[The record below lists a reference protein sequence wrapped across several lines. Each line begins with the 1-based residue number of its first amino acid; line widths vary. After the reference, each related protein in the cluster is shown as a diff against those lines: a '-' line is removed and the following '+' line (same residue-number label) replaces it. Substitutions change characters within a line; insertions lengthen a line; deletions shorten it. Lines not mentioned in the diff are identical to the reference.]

1 MEAESRLQSDLFV
14 CQSHIGASLAIEHLT
29 PEKGAFII
37 QNKKILFCALPTL
50 SMKNLKMD
58 LPIIGIFH
66 FLEEGIDFALLLRL
80 GDLVAGLV
88 ISNMLLI
95 VVPLDWNVSDR
106 VAQILE

>member
-1 MEAESRLQSDLFV
+1 
-14 CQSHIGASLAIEHLT
+14 
-29 PEKGAFII
+29 
-37 QNKKILFCALPTL
+37 
-50 SMKNLKMD
+50 MKNLKMD